1 MKANRL
7 KNANQICD
15 QIYEWQYNRLK
26 KDYHTRRVKIDN
38 QVKTESFQEKRI
50 NSIERVIEEKHKN
63 ELQFKKLEYF
73 GFTELINKSVIVDEK
88 MITEE
93 KLRGNFKVNIRKDLP
108 EPLRVSQL
116 ANEPISFFLHKKGDF
131 LPRLHGK

>member
-1 MKANRL
+1 MRL
-7 KNANQICD
+7 KM
-15 QIYEWQYNRLK
+15 
-26 KDYHTRRVKIDN
+26 DN

-50 NSIERVIEEKHKN
+50 NKIERVVEEKHKN